1 MCALQRSAPGA
12 MALSRL
18 GPCAQLHARA
28 DRRVLCGRQMQVP
41 LQARRPGTWWDA
53 PVLIRRVT
61 TPPSR
66 AVRGKIYECP
76 PRFRRPSDRSCVSA
90 GASSGRPSSVSLE
103 PLGLSGRTPRR
114 AHGRAHWIRCCILE
128 EGSSWHLPQGKFQRR
143 GYQRQTEARQQDNG
157 EPGPTAART
166 PKREI
171 GCTEHRTRL
180 RGTQRGRGRGP
191 GHPTRPRLP
200 PED

>member
-1 MCALQRSAPGA
+1 MCALPRSAPWG

-18 GPCAQLHARA
+18 GPCAQLPARA
-28 DRRVLCGRQMQVP
+28 DRRVLYGGQMQLP
-41 LQARRPGTWWDA
+41 LHARRPGTWWDA
-53 PVLIRRVT
+53 PVTIQGVT
-61 TPPSR
+61 TTPSR
-66 AVRGKIYECP
+66 AVRGKIYERH
-76 PRFRRPSDRSCVSA
+76 PRFRSPSDRSCFLP
-90 GASSGRPSSVSLE
+90 GPRPPV
-103 PLGLSGRTPRR
+103 PRR
-114 AHGRAHWIRCCILE
+114 SPWNPSVRRGERRVARTAERT
-128 EGSSWHLPQGKFQRR
+128 GSGVAYCTRGLSWHLPQGKFQRR